1 MKIFITGSESFIGG
15 FLWDKLA
22 AAGHELSGVDLAP
35 PTRPG
40 GIQMDLRDPEIAA
53 RIPEG
58 AAVIHLAAV
67 STDPLCK
74 GDPLA
79 AFDVNISGTISIAR
93 AAAAR
98 KASQLIFAST
108 EWVYGDVA
116 DGGAQ
121 TEDLPID
128 VTAVQGPYAAS
139 KIVGETVLRLSGI
152 QNVTVLRFGIVYGPR
167 IKNWSAVEALVDKV
181 LKDSPISVGS
191 LATSRRFINVGDLC
205 EGIQSAL
212 GRTGFEIFN
221 LTADSNITLS
231 AVVESAGRILRKD
244 PKPVET
250 APNHPS
256 IRNPPND
263 KARSALDWAPRI
275 SLETGIREVLAFWAQ
290 K

>member
-15 FLWDKLA
+15 FLWNILTK
-22 AAGHELSGVDLAP
+22 AGHELSGVDLAP
-35 PTRPG
+35 PTRAG
-40 GIQMDLRDPEIAA
+40 GVQMDLRDPQLAA
-53 RIPEG
+53 QIPEG
-58 AAVIHLAAV
+58 ATVIHLAAV

-79 AFDVNISGTISIAR
+79 AFDINISGTIAIAR

-121 TEDLPID
+121 TEYLPVDI
-128 VTAVQGPYAAS
+128 TSIQGPYAAS

-167 IKNWSAVEALVDKV
+167 MKNWSAVEALVDKV

-191 LATSRRFINVGDLC
+191 LNTSRRFINVSDLC
-205 EGIQSAL
+205 EGIRTSL
-212 GRTGFEIFN
+212 GRSGFEIFN
-221 LTADSNITLS
+221 LTADSNVTLCS
-231 AVVESAGRILRKD
+231 VIESAGRILHKD

-250 APNHPS
+250 TPNHPS

-263 KARSALDWAPRI
+263 KAKAALDWAPRI
-275 SLETGIREVLAFWAQ
+275 SLEAGIREVLAFWAAQ
-290 K
+290 

>member
-15 FLWDKLA
+15 FLWDILSKE
-22 AAGHELSGVDLAP
+22 GHELSGVDLAP

-40 GIQMDLRDPEIAA
+40 GVQMDLRDPKIADL
-53 RIPEG
+53 IPEG

-79 AFDVNISGTISIAR
+79 AFDVNISGTISVAR

-98 KASQLIFAST
+98 KTSQLIFAST

-128 VTAVQGPYAAS
+128 ITSMQGPYAAS
-139 KIVGETVLRLSGI
+139 KIVGETVLRLSGV
-152 QNVTVLRFGIVYGPR
+152 QNITVLRFGIVYGPR
-167 IKNWSAVEALVDKV
+167 MKNWSAVEALVDKV
-181 LKDSPISVGS
+181 LKDAPLSVGS
-191 LATSRRFINVGDLC
+191 LATSRRFINVNDLC
-205 EGIQSAL
+205 EGIRAAL

-221 LTADSNITLS
+221 LTADSNVTLS
-231 AVVESAGRILRKD
+231 SVIESAGRILQKN
-244 PKPVET
+244 PKPLET
-250 APNHPS
+250 TPSHPS

-263 KARSALDWAPRI
+263 KARAALGWAPRI
-275 SLETGIREVLAFWAQ
+275 SLEAGIREVLAFWAA